1 MNKNVFPAL
10 QNLKTSM
17 EIKDWW
23 FSLFNGKGVESIRER
38 PSFLFVFKRPYFIY
52 CQDKITP
59 VGNQKFTVSLMSF
72 FYFSLVWR
80 DYLAIYLRKIHART

>member
-23 FSLFNGKGVESIRER
+23 FSLFNGKGVERIRER
-38 PSFLFVFKRPYFIY
+38 PSFPFVFKRPHFIFA
-52 CQDKITP
+52 KIKLLQLGTK
-59 VGNQKFTVSLMSF
+59 NL
-72 FYFSLVWR
+72 L
-80 DYLAIYLRKIHART
+80 YL